1 MKTLTIKDMPKTEEL
16 DDEAMGAVHGGMMK
30 RIGQIVP
37 ELLLNGQGEPVR
49 LIIDG
54 LDVSSVT
61 YGAGPK

>member
-1 MKTLTIKDMPKTEEL
+1 
-16 DDEAMGAVHGGMMK
+16 MMK